1 MGHVHLTEPEH
12 EALCG
17 TSSFEEFRQFDLN
30 NLVTERLQFGG
41 KISADPIEENVS
53 ANIDCI

>member
-12 EALCG
+12 EAFCG

-30 NLVTERLQFGG
+30 NLGNEAIAIRWKDQ
-41 KISADPIEENVS
+41 
-53 ANIDCI
+53 C